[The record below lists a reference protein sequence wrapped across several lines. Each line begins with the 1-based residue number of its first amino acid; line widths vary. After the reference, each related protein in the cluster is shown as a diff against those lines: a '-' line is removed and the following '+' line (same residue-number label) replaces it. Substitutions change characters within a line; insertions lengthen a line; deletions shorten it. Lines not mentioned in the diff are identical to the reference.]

1 MSGIYV
7 IVIREKY
14 IRDAQVFTTAD
25 LPGNALEEL
34 EELDIYSSSD
44 VESCWKDM
52 EIRGYLCCIESPRN
66 KLEEKMRRI
75 AQKYGIPEFCLQAI
89 PLVRSKI

>member
-1 MSGIYV
+1 M
-7 IVIREKY
+7 
-14 IRDAQVFTTAD
+14 
-25 LPGNALEEL
+25 
-34 EELDIYSSSD
+34 
-44 VESCWKDM
+44 ESCWKDM
-52 EIRGYLCCIESPRN
+52 EIQGYLCCIESPRN